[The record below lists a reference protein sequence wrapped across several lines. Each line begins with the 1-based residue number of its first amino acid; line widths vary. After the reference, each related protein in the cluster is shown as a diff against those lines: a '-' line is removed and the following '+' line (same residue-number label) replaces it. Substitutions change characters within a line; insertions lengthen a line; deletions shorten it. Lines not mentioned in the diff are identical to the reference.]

1 MKTIALF
8 NNKGGVGKTTLVYH
22 LAHMLSRLDYP
33 TLAVDLDPQAN
44 LTSAFFDENFL
55 ERIWE
60 AEGTTILSCVN
71 PILEGTGDIREP
83 VPWDVAEGLWVLA
96 GDLGL
101 SRFED
106 KLSDSWPKGYN
117 NDQAALRA
125 TSAFHRITARASAEV
140 KASVAL
146 FDVGPNLGAINRS
159 ALLAADFLLIPLAA
173 DLFSLQ
179 GLRNLGPTVRAW
191 REQWNLVRHLN
202 DGKTSIDLPL
212 GTMEPAGYIVLQH
225 AVRLDRPV
233 KAYAKWLDRIPAVY
247 SEAVLGNAS
256 SRTDDSDDSHLLA
269 TLRNFRSL
277 MPMAQDARKP
287 MFDLTPANG
296 AIGSHAQL
304 VKTCANEFRD
314 LANRIAAACRLEK
327 CPSELLRFPRV
338 SQ

>member
-33 TLAVDLDPQAN
+33 TLAIDLDPQAN
-44 LTSAFFDENFL
+44 LTSAFFEEGFL
-55 ERIWE
+55 ETLWE
-60 AEGTTILSCVN
+60 TETTTILSCVN
-71 PILEGTGDIREP
+71 PILEGTGDIEEP
-83 VPWDVAEGLWVLA
+83 VPWAVAKGLWVIA

-125 TSAFHRITARASAEV
+125 TSAFHRITAQAATHV
-140 KASVAL
+140 DASVAL

-159 ALLAADFLLIPLAA
+159 ALLAADYLLIPLAA

-179 GLRNLGPTVRAW
+179 GLKNLGPTVRNW
-191 REQWNLVRHLN
+191 RRQWKQVLELAETKV
-202 DGKTSIDLPL
+202 DLPR

-233 KAYAKWLDRIPAVY
+233 KAYAKWLERIPGVY
-247 SEAVLGNAS
+247 CKAVLGDGSGCPEHGEDAN
-256 SRTDDSDDSHLLA
+256 LLA

-287 MFDLTPANG
+287 MFDLTPADG

-304 VKTCANEFRD
+304 VRTCAKEFRD
-314 LANRIAAACRLEK
+314 LANRVAETCQLEK
-327 CPSELLRFPRV
+327 GRSTAFRFPRLG
-338 SQ
+338 